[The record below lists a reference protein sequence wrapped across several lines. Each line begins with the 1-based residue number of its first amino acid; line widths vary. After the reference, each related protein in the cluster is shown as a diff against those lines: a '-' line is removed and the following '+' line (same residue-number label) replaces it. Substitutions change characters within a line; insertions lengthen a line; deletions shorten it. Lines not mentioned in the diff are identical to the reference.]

1 MRRLAVLL
9 VAAALA
15 IVLPVAAMVPAALAD
30 QGELPIMADDGTV
43 IANHR
48 LAPGLEAQIEKM
60 PGVIVAANPHGK
72 VTLAEF
78 YDLNCLYC
86 RKAAADIAELVRSN
100 PDLRLVLVPFP
111 VLGIASIQGARVEIA
126 VARLLSA
133 DKFYAYHHALYAGR
147 GMIDGSRALAAAT
160 AMGLDAAKVTAIAD
174 EESIG
179 KVMVAHVR
187 LGDAMAIQATPGFVI
202 QGVAILG
209 YPGEGTIQKVIQSVQ
224 SCGAVVCGG
233 ATH

>member
-147 GMIDGSRALAAAT
+147 GMIDGSRAVSATRWPSRRRPVSSSRASPSSVIRARARSRRSSSRCKVAARSSAAAPRT
-160 AMGLDAAKVTAIAD
+160 SGADLTFAI
-174 EESIG
+174 
-179 KVMVAHVR
+179 H
-187 LGDAMAIQATPGFVI
+187 TPRISKANV
-202 QGVAILG
+202 
-209 YPGEGTIQKVIQSVQ
+209 KSD
-224 SCGAVVCGG
+224 
-233 ATH
+233 H